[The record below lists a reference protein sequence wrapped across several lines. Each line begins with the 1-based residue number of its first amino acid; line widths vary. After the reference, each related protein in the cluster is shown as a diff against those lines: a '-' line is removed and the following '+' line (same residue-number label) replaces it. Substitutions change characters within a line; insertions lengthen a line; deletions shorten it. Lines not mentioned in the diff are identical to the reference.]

1 MMIELSSIT
10 KWYNLHN
17 AKVGEIILLEG
28 DRGPY
33 IVTDIPLES
42 DNRRK
47 VLINLRTG
55 EALYQPFGYYKRLN
69 TNKELYEW
77 AKENNLEDYEI
88 RVRDY
93 DGRQTFIGSSDD
105 TEKDENTKEV
115 LI

>member
-1 MMIELSSIT
+1 MTIEFSSIT

-17 AKVGEIILLEG
+17 AKTGEIILLEG

-33 IVTDIPLES
+33 IVTDIPLEN

-69 TNKELYEW
+69 TKLQILVEE
-77 AKENNLEDYEI
+77 EI
-88 RVRDY
+88 KLN
-93 DGRQTFIGSSDD
+93 DD
-105 TEKDENTKEV
+105 
-115 LI
+115 